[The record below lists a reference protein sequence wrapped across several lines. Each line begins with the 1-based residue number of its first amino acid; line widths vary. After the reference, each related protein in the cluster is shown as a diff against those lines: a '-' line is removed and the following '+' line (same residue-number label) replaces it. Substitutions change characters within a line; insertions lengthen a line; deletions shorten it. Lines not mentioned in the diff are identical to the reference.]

1 MQKSEKEERTEW
13 LLLAACLL
21 IIVAILGLDLLHVKV
36 IDEVDDLQM
45 PDDDD

>member
-1 MQKSEKEERTEW
+1 MMIHKKSRRLNGCC
-13 LLLAACLL
+13 LLACLL
-21 IIVAILGLDLLHVKV
+21 IIVAILGLHLLHVKV